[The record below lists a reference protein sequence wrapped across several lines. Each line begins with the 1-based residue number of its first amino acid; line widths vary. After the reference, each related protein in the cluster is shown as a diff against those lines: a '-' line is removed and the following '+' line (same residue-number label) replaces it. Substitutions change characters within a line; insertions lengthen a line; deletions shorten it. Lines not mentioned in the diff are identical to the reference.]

1 MRFATAAL
9 TCPTPPPPTRTPQ
22 AFPAALVL
30 APTRE
35 LTSQIYDE
43 ARKFSYQSGIRPV
56 VIYGG
61 APVVNQV
68 RRRPRRRVVVA
79 QVVAACRIVV
89 AAACVSCKQAKQV
102 VCSP

>member
-1 MRFATAAL
+1 MLLNNYQPQGRGTRKATPYAL
-9 TCPTPPPPTRTPQ
+9 I
-22 AFPAALVL
+22 L

-43 ARKFSYQSGIRPV
+43 ARKFTFQTGIRPV

-68 RRRPRRRVVVA
+68 RGVGGRGGGGLRRAELGVVMGLDEGCA
-79 QVVAACRIVV
+79 ALRSMQACR
-89 AAACVSCKQAKQV
+89 
-102 VCSP
+102 